1 MKMDYAG
8 LLSHTPLHKCLLK
21 ASCLDVD
28 NCMHTVIITSMVD
41 GNHIACVDQQHYYKL
56 EA

>member
-8 LLSHTPLHKCLLK
+8 LLSHTPLRKCLLK